1 MIPGGISGPSGQ
13 ISIQLDPAGPW
24 FHPGDPASLAT
35 ALAAVLDD
43 DGHRRHLGR
52 RNHAAATSLPLA
64 EVCDW
69 HIGRALE
76 LAA

>member
-1 MIPGGISGPSGQ
+1 MVAPRVGDLLELVEAEGFAAEPFQPS
-13 ISIQLDPAGPW
+13 
-24 FHPGDPASLAT
+24 DPASLAD

-43 DGHRRHLGR
+43 DDYRRRLGR

-69 HIGRALE
+69 HVGRALE